1 MVRHRQTACPV
12 YIGAGLFA
20 RIEEFAAAHLA
31 GRRVAVIADAEVLR
45 LHPPPA
51 SLTTFTFPAG
61 EGFKTR
67 DTWARMTD
75 QLLAAEFGRDS
86 GIIALGGGVAGDL
99 AGFVAATYA
108 RGIPLLQVP
117 TTLLAM
123 LDASLGGKTGVDTP
137 AGKNLVG
144 AFHPPQAVIMDPLVL
159 RTLPD
164 RAFRNG
170 LAEAV
175 KHAALD
181 SESHFQWL
189 GRHADAVLARDAAA
203 VDELLRRNVAVKAT
217 IVEQDETEQGRRALL
232 NLGHTVAHA
241 LERSSG
247 FTLLH
252 GDAVATGLILE
263 TRLGEQLGLTEPGT
277 AQKLAELMGRL
288 GLPDRAQMGKSP
300 DELLAAMK
308 TDKKNQAGRIRLALL
323 ERIGAPRGSDQE
335 GWTTAVSEADL
346 RRALQ
351 D

>member
-1 MVRHRQTACPV
+1 MVRHRQTPCPI
-12 YIGAGLFA
+12 YIGSGLFA
-20 RIEEFAAAHLA
+20 RIEEFATAHLP
-31 GRRVAVIADAEVLR
+31 GRRVAVIADAEVAR

-51 SLTTFTFPAG
+51 SLTVFTFPAG
-61 EGFKTR
+61 EESKTR
-67 DTWARMTD
+67 DTWARVTD
-75 QLLAAEFGRDS
+75 QLLAAGFGRDS
-86 GIIALGGGVAGDL
+86 GIMALGGGVAGDL
-99 AGFVAATYA
+99 AGFVAATYT
-108 RGIPLLQVP
+108 RGVPLLQVP

-123 LDASLGGKTGVDTP
+123 LDASVGGKTGVDTP

-144 AFHPPQAVIMDPLVL
+144 AFHPPQAVVMDPLML

-164 RAFRNG
+164 HAFRNG

-189 GRHADAVLARDAAA
+189 GSQAEAILARDPLA
-203 VDELLRRNVAVKAT
+203 VEELLRRNVAVKAA

-241 LERSSG
+241 LELRSG
-247 FTLLH
+247 YTLLH

-263 TRLGEQLGLTEPGT
+263 TRLGEQLGLTERGT
-277 AQKLAELMGRL
+277 AQKLAELMRRL
-288 GLPDRAQMGKSP
+288 GLPDWAQVGKPP

-308 TDKKNQAGRIRLALL
+308 TDKKNREGRIRLALL
-323 ERIGAPRGSDQE
+323 ERIGAPRGSDKE
-335 GWTTAVSEADL
+335 GWTTAVSEADFL
-346 RRALQ
+346 GVLQ

>member
-1 MVRHRQTACPV
+1 
-12 YIGAGLFA
+12 
-20 RIEEFAAAHLA
+20 
-31 GRRVAVIADAEVLR
+31 VAVVADAEVVR
-45 LHPPPA
+45 LHPPPT

-61 EGFKTR
+61 EAFKTR
-67 DTWARMTD
+67 DTWARITD

-123 LDASLGGKTGVDTP
+123 LDASVGGKTGVDTP

-181 SESHFQWL
+181 SDSHFQWL
-189 GRHADAVLARDAAA
+189 GRQADAVLARDPAA
-203 VDELLRRNVAVKAT
+203 VEELLRRNVALKAT
-217 IVEQDETEQGRRALL
+217 IVEQDETEQGCRALL

-263 TRLGEQLGLTEPGT
+263 TRLGEQLGLTARGT
-277 AQKLAELMGRL
+277 AQRLAELLGRL
-288 GLPDRAQMGKSP
+288 GLPHVAQVGKAP

-308 TDKKNQAGRIRLALL
+308 TDKKNREGRIRLALL
-323 ERIGAPRGSDQE
+323 ERIGAPRGSDKE
-335 GWTTAVSEADL
+335 GWTTAVSEADFRSAL
-346 RRALQ
+346 R